1 MASFT
6 KVNDFVVNLAN
17 AMDLDSDTLVVALSD
32 TDPTA
37 GTDVTAD
44 GNGVLANIT
53 EISYTNLS
61 TRTLAN
67 VTSTQT
73 AGTYKLSA
81 DDLTLTA
88 SGGSVAAFRYVV
100 IYNDTPTSPAD
111 PVIGYYDYGSSLTLN
126 DGDTFTVDFGTN
138 GILTLTQGIAM
149 ANVLANRVKVETSTT
164 GTGTITLGSA
174 VTGYQTFADGGVSD
188 ADVVRYTIV
197 DGDAWEIGT
206 GTYTASGTTLSRTL
220 TESSTGALLDLSG
233 SGVEVFI
240 TAANEDLVLKDS
252 SGNVGIGTT
261 SVTYDLTVVGAS
273 NLSTIGTNDAA
284 LRLRADGARAIQ
296 FYTNSNEAMRIDSSG
311 NVGIGTSPSKLLDIN
326 GTDNLAIRLL
336 NGGTFRAGIE
346 VATTAND
353 MISGSGVDDLC
364 IRSNDDMLFS
374 TGGNTE
380 RMRIDSSGNVGIGQ
394 APSTFS
400 NWKILELKGGTEGAM
415 LNFENSASTRVSTF
429 AYDDSIDSL
438 RIQNFLANPITFE
451 TNSSER
457 MRIDSSGLLRIGNT
471 SGTVFNSSSA
481 TGIIAGTS
489 LQVSNSAGTV
499 GFFNR
504 LSSDGQILGFYK
516 DGTAV
521 GGIGVNGA
529 DLNIGNSDTG
539 LRFSDGQT
547 ALIPTNLSTSSNSD
561 GLIDLGGSTGRFKD
575 LYLSGTAK
583 VGMLNIPDTN
593 TGTAGLINLDGS
605 GALIRFNEGG
615 SFRGQIG
622 ESQNDIFIAS
632 NYTGFRFDWATYHVV
647 PSSNTGG
654 GQDDQDNLG
663 YSSVRWDNIYAT
675 NGTIQTSDERE
686 KQQIASL
693 TDAEITAATAI
704 SKLFKT
710 YKWNKAVTS
719 KGDDARIHTGVI
731 AQQVETAMLDA
742 GLDASRYAFWCDN
755 TWWQVVNDDGSIQK
769 QYDTEEDAPE
779 EAVKKNR
786 KGIRYPQLLAFI
798 AAATEQRLTN
808 IETRLTA
815 LEG

>member
-1 MASFT
+1 
-6 KVNDFVVNLAN
+6 
-17 AMDLDSDTLVVALSD
+17 
-32 TDPTA
+32 
-37 GTDVTAD
+37 
-44 GNGVLANIT
+44 
-53 EISYTNLS
+53 
-61 TRTLAN
+61 
-67 VTSTQT
+67 
-73 AGTYKLSA
+73 
-81 DDLTLTA
+81 
-88 SGGSVAAFRYVV
+88 
-100 IYNDTPTSPAD
+100 
-111 PVIGYYDYGSSLTLN
+111 
-126 DGDTFTVDFGTN
+126 
-138 GILTLTQGIAM
+138 M